1 MSFQMSKGGL
11 YIDMQTFYA
20 FGEDYVGTNF
30 KKTDNPIY
38 LHIKKTKRLVP
49 EDHPIGAHEHD
60 C

>member
-1 MSFQMSKGGL
+1 MSKGGL

-20 FGEDYVGTNF
+20 FGEDYVSTNF
-30 KKTDNPIY
+30 KKTNNPIY

-49 EDHPIGAHEHD
+49 ENRPIGAHEHD